1 MQDELVKLS
10 SNSKTNPHSSSC
22 CLMTPKLMICS
33 ISKYHG
39 ITVNPQKCTQ
49 KGIHICYISKVAGFS
64 ESNPKKTI
72 RLKILMPNAIWHL
85 GIFLNDRQVVCSCSS
100 AQTKLSRQVN
110 HFFPSSLHSHVLPIS
125 SHLTLQ
131 KLFLTSHFPHL
142 YK

>member
-33 ISKYHG
+33 ISKHHG

-85 GIFLNDRQVVCSCSS
+85 GIFLNDRQVVRSCSS

-110 HFFPSSLHSHVLPIS
+110 HFFSVLFTRPRSANKLPFDFTKVISHIPFSSFI
-125 SHLTLQ
+125 
-131 KLFLTSHFPHL
+131 
-142 YK
+142 